1 VSVCNYHLYSRFVY
15 VNCYFVC
22 IGDDFMTR
30 ILVSIGVLLFDWF
43 VLKKYFTHWVQYG
56 YPLLLIVG
64 CIMYGLAVNTR
75 EEQSSVLGIIYGV
88 LERFSTFL
96 FMIWLAFAYDKE
108 KTKGIDNM
116 SMLFIQSYLGVI
128 ITMVVMGATGQFGVL
143 WQLFSDKHGIEV
155 SFGYMALQLLSS
167 LIFFE
172 TMAVFHNGQILA
184 VASDLSRGFV
194 VIVGSFLFPPLPNA
208 LGWSGISMSVL
219 GSFAYSVPP
228 FVYPKKKKENQVL
241 PGDEE
246 EEDDDD
252 AELGKQLNEKENN
265 KSDKS
270 ASSSKKQKYFFADDL
285 KQETPQLFSASDTDV
300 KNEAKKIKSDTHN
313 SGHNLRNDLEDV
325 SDQLIELSPRV
336 KLEY

>member
-1 VSVCNYHLYSRFVY
+1 MW
-15 VNCYFVC
+15 

-30 ILVSIGVLLFDWF
+30 ILVSIGVILFDWF

-56 YPLLLIVG
+56 YPLLLTVG

-75 EEQSSVLGIIYGV
+75 EEQSSALGIIYGV

-108 KTKGIDNM
+108 KTNGIDNM

-128 ITMVVMGATGQFGVL
+128 ITLVIMGATGQFDVL
-143 WQLFSDKHGIEV
+143 WLLFSDKHGIEV

-194 VIVGSFLFPPLPNA
+194 VIVGSFLFPPLPNS
-208 LGWSGISMSVL
+208 LGWSGIAVSIL
-219 GSFAYSVPP
+219 GTFAYSVPP
-228 FVYPKKKKENQVL
+228 FVDPKKKKENQVL
-241 PGDEE
+241 PGGE
-246 EEDDDD
+246 EEDEEQD
-252 AELGKQLNEKENN
+252 AELGKQLKDEN

-270 ASSSKKQKYFFADDL
+270 ASSADKQKYFFVEDL
-285 KQETPQLFSASDTDV
+285 KKETPQLFSASDNDV
-300 KNEAKKIKSDTHN
+300 KNDINKNHTNTNNTKSDKHN
-313 SGHNLRNDLEDV
+313 RNDLDDV

-336 KLEY
+336 KHQF